1 MATKIKV
8 LHTIRQGKIGGGESH
23 VLTLV
28 QELDKTRFEPVVLS
42 FTPGPMVDELNKM
55 GIETHVIY
63 TERGFDFGKF
73 GIIKK
78 FLQDNK
84 IQLVHNHGT
93 RATSN
98 LWWACKK
105 LGIPMLYTVHGWSF
119 HDDQSFV
126 KKNARIASEAFL
138 TRKVDVTIS
147 VSYSNQETGRGCIK
161 GFQSKVIRYGID
173 LKKFNADGV
182 VSNIRE
188 HYKVNPNHV
197 LIGYIVRMDVQKDP
211 INMIKAY
218 KQVCDARKDVT
229 LLMIGEGPL
238 KAETLE
244 LIKTL
249 GISDRVIV
257 DNFRQDVPNVLAGI
271 DVYCL
276 PSLWE
281 GLPIGMMEAIAM
293 RKCVVV
299 SAVDGSKEIIKDGE
313 NGLLVTP
320 QKPEELAKALIK
332 VIDDADL
339 RAKLGQN
346 ALKTVQEE
354 FNAVTMTRKIENLY
368 MEVLGKNSQA
378 TA

>member
-1 MATKIKV
+1 MARIKV
-8 LHTIRQGKIGGGESH
+8 LQTIRQGKIGGGESH

-28 QELDKTRFEPVVLS
+28 QELDKNRFEPVVLS

-55 GIETHVIY
+55 GVETHVIY
-63 TERGFDFGKF
+63 TERGFDIAKF
-73 GIIKK
+73 GTIKK

-98 LWWACKK
+98 LWWACKQ
-105 LGIPMLYTVHGWSF
+105 LNIPMLYTVHGWSF
-119 HDDQSFV
+119 HDDQGFLM
-126 KKNARIASEAFL
+126 KNARIASEAFL
-138 TRKVDVTIS
+138 TRKVNCTIS
-147 VSYSNQETGRGCIK
+147 VSYSNQETGKHYIK
-161 GFQSKVIRYGID
+161 GFQSRVVRYGID

-182 VSNIRE
+182 TSNIRE
-188 HYKVNPNHV
+188 HYNINPNHL
-197 LIGYIVRMDVQKDP
+197 LIGYIVRMDIQKDP

-218 KQVCDARKDVT
+218 KQVCDQRKDVT

-238 KAETLE
+238 KAETLA
-244 LIKTL
+244 LIDSL
-249 GISDRVIV
+249 GIKDRVVV

-281 GLPIGMMEAIAM
+281 GLPIGMMEAVAM

-320 QKPEELAKALIK
+320 QKPDELAAALIR
-332 VIDDADL
+332 VIDDEGL
-339 RAKLGQN
+339 RKKTAEN

-354 FNAVTMTRKIENLY
+354 FNAVTMTRKIEDLY
-368 MEVLGKNSQA
+368 TEFLGKK
-378 TA
+378 